1 MINQSFHITG
11 LHCKSCEAITKNIF
25 NEYGNATISDIQV
38 NAREGLIT
46 LSYEWILDIA
56 SVQNELMEMGY
67 MLDITPIV

>member
-46 LSYEWILDIA
+46 LSYE
-56 SVQNELMEMGY
+56 
-67 MLDITPIV
+67 